1 MKTFL
6 CKTCNQK
13 FEAEG
18 IRIDWNDPTY
28 GPCSK
33 FIATCPC
40 NGEDCDEYRPLKNNK
55 EEFASTG
62 SSCGAGGCCCR
73 K

>member
-1 MKTFL
+1 MRTFL

-18 IRIDWNDPTY
+18 IKVDWNDPAF

-33 FIATCPC
+33 YTATCPC
-40 NGEDCDEYRPLKNNK
+40 NGEECEEYRPLKNSN
-55 EEFASTG
+55 EELVTSE
-62 SSCGAGGCCCR
+62 SSCGSGGCSCGR
-73 K
+73 

>member
-18 IRIDWNDPTY
+18 IRFDWNDPIY

-33 FIATCPC
+33 LTATCPC
-40 NGEDCDEYRPLKNNK
+40 NGEDCDEFRPLKSNK
-55 EEFASTG
+55 ELEPTG
-62 SSCGAGGCCCR
+62 ASCGAAGCSCR
-73 K
+73 Q

>member
-18 IRIDWNDPTY
+18 IRVDWNDPTY

-40 NGEDCDEYRPLKNNK
+40 NGEDCDEYRPLKSNK
-55 EEFASTG
+55 VELVPSG
-62 SSCGAGGCCCR
+62 SCGSGGCCCR

>member
-1 MKTFL
+1 MRTFL

-18 IRIDWNDPTY
+18 MRVDWIDPTY

-33 FIATCPC
+33 FSAPCPC
-40 NGEDCDEYRPLKNNK
+40 NGSDCDEFKPLKNSK
-55 EEFASTG
+55 AELTASG
-62 SSCGAGGCCCR
+62 SSCGSGGCSCGR
-73 K
+73 

>member
-18 IRIDWNDPTY
+18 IRVDWNDPTY

-33 FIATCPC
+33 FMATCPC
-40 NGEDCDEYRPLKNNK
+40 NGEDCDEYRPLKSSK
-55 EEFASTG
+55 EELMPSG
-62 SSCGAGGCCCR
+62 SCGSGGCCCR